1 VRRQIRQLSAEL
13 PASARFRQS
22 SERELKLAPLS
33 FAMHHQTFLALFREI
48 LSAPT
53 APFHE
58 YHVAAAIR
66 ARISEMPHVA
76 LEEDGFGNLLATY
89 RRGRGR
95 ARLAFGAHMD
105 HPGWVRGVGKG
116 GGQDGGKSE
125 PEFLGGVPADRLDS
139 HPVEWFGEFGM
150 WRLPPFQL
158 DGEGIVH
165 GRACDDLAGCAA
177 VLALFMELEHAGAEA
192 TVHGIFTRAEEV
204 GFLGAVALAKGWP
217 FAKASGSGGRG
228 GSAEGVSFVSLETS
242 APRGGVRQG
251 AGPVIRV
258 GDRLSVFEDAVV
270 AELVD
275 AAIAEGL
282 PHQRALLDGGACEAT
297 AMNLYGIP
305 AAGISLVLGNY
316 HNCPPDAGIACET
329 ISLADAKSMV
339 KLIVAT
345 TRRLASGGARH
356 GAKAQLKKR
365 LAARSR
371 QHRPHERA
379 AARAWREHGTA
390 PPFSGARGSK
400 RA

>member
-1 VRRQIRQLSAEL
+1 
-13 PASARFRQS
+13 
-22 SERELKLAPLS
+22 
-33 FAMHHQTFLALFREI
+33 MHHQTFHALFREI

-66 ARISEMPHVA
+66 ARISEMPHVS
-76 LEEDGFGNLLATY
+76 LEEDSFGNLLATY
-89 RRGRGR
+89 RRGRR
-95 ARLAFGAHMD
+95 PARLAFGAHMD
-105 HPGWVRGVGKG
+105 HPGWVRGVGTEARKA
-116 GGQDGGKSE
+116 DGPNE

-139 HPVEWFGEFGM
+139 HPVEWFGDFGM
-150 WRLPPFQL
+150 WRLPPFEL
-158 DGEGIVH
+158 DGEGLIH

-177 VLALFMELEHAGAEA
+177 ILALFMELERAGSEA

-204 GFLGAVALAKGWP
+204 GFLGAVALAKVWP
-217 FAKASGSGGRG
+217 FAKASGKG
-228 GSAEGVSFVSLETS
+228 GSGRSSEGVSFVSLETS

-275 AAIAEGL
+275 AATAEGL

-345 TRRLASGGARH
+345 TRQLAAGGKRE
-356 GAKAQLKKR
+356 GAKAKLKKR
-365 LAARSR
+365 LAARAR

-379 AARAWREHGTA
+379 AARAWRINET
-390 PPFSGARGSK
+390 PPAR
-400 RA
+400 